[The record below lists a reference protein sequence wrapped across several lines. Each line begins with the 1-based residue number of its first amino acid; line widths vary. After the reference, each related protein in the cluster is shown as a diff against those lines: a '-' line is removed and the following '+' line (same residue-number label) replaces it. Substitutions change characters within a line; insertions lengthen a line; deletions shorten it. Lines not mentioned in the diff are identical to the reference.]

1 MTKFRFKIDIDFNET
16 VIAQKLIV
24 RAREALLE
32 LMLAIEGHAKRLAR
46 VDTGRMRAS
55 ITTEPK
61 RPANIIKVRDGVKY
75 GIHQELGTV
84 NMAAS
89 PFMRPAKTIAVKK
102 DLPRILKRHGLK

>member
-1 MTKFRFKIDIDFNET
+1 MPKFRFKMDVDFKET

-32 LMLAIEGHAKRLAR
+32 LMLSIEGHAKRLAP
-46 VDTGRMRAS
+46 VDTGRLRAS

-61 RPANIIKVRDGVKY
+61 RPADRIMVRDGVKY
-75 GIHQELGTV
+75 GIHQEFGTV

-89 PFMRPAKTIAVKK
+89 PFLRPAKTIAVKK
-102 DLPRILKRHGLK
+102 DLPRIKKKYKLK